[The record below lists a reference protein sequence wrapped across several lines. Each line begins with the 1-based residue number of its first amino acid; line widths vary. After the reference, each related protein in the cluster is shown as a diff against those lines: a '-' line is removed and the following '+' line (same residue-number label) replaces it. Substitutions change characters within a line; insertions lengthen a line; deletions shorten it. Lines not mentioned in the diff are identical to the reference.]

1 VPHKYALFGA
11 SGGEGVSCRAVGGAN
26 GGASGSFGGG
36 ADNGDGGRAG
46 GKADSGRKGANWPV
60 AATKE
65 CWVINPGISPK
76 VIVKRIREGSAAVA
90 AADTAAPQE
99 IQAGEPL
106 PGLRPIPAAGRA
118 AAETKTSP
126 LAAAPRSAVSA
137 AAAQGKRKASTG
149 VAEGSQKRKKSSP
162 VKNCLISK
170 YLIMSMHLINVQMY

>member
-1 VPHKYALFGA
+1 MHSLEPAVVKESAAGP
-11 SGGEGVSCRAVGGAN
+11 SGEPTVEPAVVSAVEPTTATAAEPAARPTAEGK
-26 GGASGSFGGG
+26 
-36 ADNGDGGRAG
+36 GRPVL
-46 GKADSGRKGANWPV
+46 ANWPV

-76 VIVKRIREGSAAVA
+76 VIVKRIREGSAVVA
-90 AADTAAPQE
+90 AAEAATPQE

-106 PGLRPIPAAGRA
+106 PGLGPIPAAGRA

-149 VAEGSQKRKKSSP
+149 VAEGAQKREKSSP